1 MEMQKPRTQENLGA
15 MMAMIA
21 MIAMIAML
29 MDGLS
34 ALVEIR

>member
-1 MEMQKPRTQENLGA
+1 MEMQKPRTQENLG
-15 MMAMIA
+15 A